1 MGWFGESIMSHSFFS
16 RYAFWF
22 ILALCLT
29 SLGLILLIPFPSNEA
44 KIIEKKK
51 KGAELLE
58 QKLIEIDNIEIV
70 EMGYWKEDAI
80 TDYANLFK
88 FEAKMLVHNHS
99 DMEISLIR
107 AKAKF
112 VFRNFKT
119 KQDGEGLLDLDI
131 GTTLPPRSEKQ
142 CFTNLWSKYETS
154 DLETIKEELLKD
166 QREIIIDEIYE
177 IWADEPS
184 FNPFSEIIS
193 FFKN

>member
-1 MGWFGESIMSHSFFS
+1 MIKTFFLKYS
-16 RYAFWF
+16 FWF
-22 ILALCLT
+22 ILVFCLT
-29 SLGLILLIPFPSNEA
+29 ALASVLFIPFDSNEA

-58 QKLIEIDNIEIV
+58 QKLIQIDNIEIV
-70 EMGYWKEDAI
+70 EMGYWKEGAI

-131 GTTLPPRSEKQ
+131 GITLPPRSEKQ

-166 QREIIIDEIYE
+166 QREIIIHEIYE

>member
-1 MGWFGESIMSHSFFS
+1 MIKTFFLKYS
-16 RYAFWF
+16 FWF
-22 ILALCLT
+22 ILVFCLT
-29 SLGLILLIPFPSNEA
+29 ALASVLFIPFDSNEA

-58 QKLIEIDNIEIV
+58 QKLIQIDNIEIV

-119 KQDGEGLLDLDI
+119 KQDG
-131 GTTLPPRSEKQ
+131 
-142 CFTNLWSKYETS
+142 
-154 DLETIKEELLKD
+154 
-166 QREIIIDEIYE
+166 
-177 IWADEPS
+177 
-184 FNPFSEIIS
+184 
-193 FFKN
+193 